1 MTDEICSICY
11 KEKWSFSMRTCPMC
25 KKRFCE
31 ECEYRMGGNIFCSK
45 ECAHMFYF
53 SGEEGYDED

>member
-1 MTDEICSICY
+1 MTEEICSICY
-11 KEKWSFSMRTCPMC
+11 KEKWSFSMKTCPMC

-53 SGEEGYDED
+53 SGEEGFDED